1 MENRTTAPAA
11 RRKCTPIPLRGLPPE
26 GEVLATLSIEQLKLA
41 QGVSEEQICP
51 SGEDAAAGGR
61 RGAFPRAPGAVGLFP
76 PPIGRLYGF
85 IYTGGAA
92 AHHNPRAIG
101 ASNLSPLR
109 TFGPKGRQPSA
120 APSEPFEPARPQR
133 AESSR
138 RNQITLSAP
147 HRTVLAVF
155 PHTALRIVLGYH
167 ICTRIRGFGI

>member
-1 MENRTTAPAA
+1 MHPYSPAGTSPRESVSRDFQVA
-11 RRKCTPIPLRGLPPE
+11 LLPYKSRSLATPE

-76 PPIGRLYGF
+76 PPIGWLYGF

-109 TFGPKGRQPSA
+109 TFGPKGRQPSTS
-120 APSEPFEPARPQR
+120 PSEPFEPARPQR
-133 AESSR
+133 AEPSEPG
-138 RNQITLSAP
+138 A
-147 HRTVLAVF
+147 
-155 PHTALRIVLGYH
+155 ALRPLPP
-167 ICTRIRGFGI
+167 